1 VSAAARTRGT
11 GRRSNRPV
19 RAATGGFTGR
29 VFVGNK
35 QACRWTRERKGGG
48 EAAVPIGPDREG
60 EEASSGSGRCF
71 RMHDSKVP
79 LSVNPS
85 IIPAFPLV
93 RTEPK
98 KESGGGCRRAAQ
110 TIFLPRPMP
119 HETTSVWS
127 NELLCERSTY
137 THACYAYAGCPL
149 AGSGKV
155 PQLFFFCECFIN
167 RITLYC
173 YRSIQSNLLL
183 LFFPVLLRGSE
194 IG

>member
-1 VSAAARTRGT
+1 
-11 GRRSNRPV
+11 
-19 RAATGGFTGR
+19 
-29 VFVGNK
+29 VGNK
-35 QACRWTRERKGGG
+35 QACRWTRERKGGGG

-155 PQLFFFCECFIN
+155 PQLFFFANALLIGLPSIATEAFSQTCSCF
-167 RITLYC
+167 
-173 YRSIQSNLLL
+173 
-183 LFFPVLLRGSE
+183 FFPVLLRGSE